1 MPSCCIYTLKCA
13 FQSAGR
19 FHCCK
24 TDYINIIFESAYR
37 KQLQMS
43 PTPHRMSADTSSPVR
58 FDTNHYVLAMAQ
70 PYLHPE
76 FPVSY
81 VLCDYKSG
89 IMSTTYC
96 AILKRSVSMK
106 QAFSVMVLPNFLFL
120 IYTGSLTPR

>member
-1 MPSCCIYTLKCA
+1 
-13 FQSAGR
+13 
-19 FHCCK
+19 
-24 TDYINIIFESAYR
+24 
-37 KQLQMS
+37 MS

-81 VLCDYKSG
+81 VLCDYKFWNYEH
-89 IMSTTYC
+89 TYC